1 MAALRSPSTLR
12 TDTKPIPPIYI
23 NKVKSKPER
32 RNAGAPFRP
41 IFGQFLAF
49 QAPTPR
55 GKAANP
61 LGSNS
66 LAPLRNLRVSGR
78 GGSLCGVCSK
88 NCPILGFWANRE
100 RTAGAGRQNG
110 SKPRPKCRQK
120 AKCREIYIF
129 RQLLTIWEHLECGG
143 LSFVCFRQFF
153 CFGAHLKTKSG

>member
-1 MAALRSPSTLR
+1 MLKTATSNSFSHSIISGLAALRSPSTLPTTQSQSHLSISTR
-12 TDTKPIPPIYI
+12 
-23 NKVKSKPER
+23 SKASP
-32 RNAGAPFRP
+32 NAGTPEHLS
-41 IFGQFLAF
+41 GQFLAF

-66 LAPLRNLRVSGR
+66 LASLRNLQVSGR

-120 AKCREIYIF
+120 VKCRKIYIF
-129 RQLLTIWEHLECGG
+129 RQLLPI
-143 LSFVCFRQFF
+143 
-153 CFGAHLKTKSG
+153 

>member
-1 MAALRSPSTLR
+1 MRSPSTLPTPQSQSHLSISTR
-12 TDTKPIPPIYI
+12 
-23 NKVKSKPER
+23 SKASP
-32 RNAGAPFRP
+32 NAGTPEHLS
-41 IFGQFLAF
+41 GQFLAF

-88 NCPILGFWANRE
+88 NRPILGLWANRE
-100 RTAGAGRQNG
+100 RTAGVGRQNG
-110 SKPRPKCRQK
+110 SKIISKCRQK
-120 AKCREIYIF
+120 VKCLKIYIF
-129 RQLLTIWEHLECGG
+129 RQHLTIWEHLECGG

-153 CFGAHLKTKSG
+153 CFGAHLKTKRG